1 MKLIL
6 LAILL
11 GTFHLNTLA
20 SSNISTSYFQND
32 SLFAAGDTTGLPDLA
47 TEKENKPGLFNKL
60 KTLGK
65 REAFLYLFTFIGG
78 ILLLRF
84 SAPVLR
90 FTDQLLLRFQHRP
103 NTFDG
108 FRYTGNPFILKGPF
122 YALYHLFLGRNS
134 YQSYLVWPLKY
145 GIAISFIATIV
156 IRLLPD
162 ESFHT
167 IQTFQALLFSSL
179 TVQITFGLI
188 FLAYLLIAV
197 LLCIESIRK
206 TKWLFPI
213 RLLVF
218 LPMGFVIFAF
228 MYWLFWLIVVIAI
241 LYLFTYIGKGF
252 ISLQKDAASQGYSE
266 ENFIYEPWPDASSK
280 NYPNT

>member
-1 MKLIL
+1 MKIIL
-6 LAILL
+6 LSILL
-11 GTFHLNTLA
+11 GVFLFTTPP
-20 SSNISTSYFQND
+20 SSSISTSYFQSD
-32 SLFAAGDTTGLPDLA
+32 SLFAAGDTTGLSDLVKG
-47 TEKENKPGLFNKL
+47 KENKPGVFKKL

-65 REAFLYLFTFIGG
+65 PEAFLYLFSFIGG

-84 SAPVLR
+84 SIPVIR
-90 FTDQLLLRFQHRP
+90 FTDRLLLRFQHRP

-145 GIAISFIATIV
+145 CIAISFIATIV
-156 IRLLPD
+156 IRLLP
-162 ESFHT
+162 EISFHS
-167 IQTFQALLFSSL
+167 IQSFQALLISSL
-179 TVQITFGLI
+179 SVQIIFGLI
-188 FLAYLLIAV
+188 FLSYLLITV

-206 TKWLFPI
+206 TKWLFLL

-218 LPMGFVIFAF
+218 LPMGIVIFAF

-241 LYLFTYIGKGF
+241 LYLFTYQGKGF
-252 ISLQKDAASQGYSE
+252 ISLQRNAAVQGYIE
-266 ENFIYEPWPDASSK
+266 DNFIYEPWPDTSSK
-280 NYPNT
+280 NYPNS